1 MPMQGRMLIAR
12 ACDYIMG
19 CCQSA
24 SGTRR
29 ELGAWRCPQW
39 GGLGLKTSKTSK
51 VGVMAPELEAY
62 EFASEE
68 FARAYLEKP
77 VTPSADPRRS
87 DELGDFTAGG
97 DVPRKGAPR
106 RVPEDYATIQ
116 DALDAAQ
123 PGDVSIRSAAAL
135 SRYPADPPPR
145 RSAAAAARARPRFPR
160 P

>member
-1 MPMQGRMLIAR
+1 MNVHLRGRMPAQGRMLIAR

-24 SGTRR
+24 SGARR
-29 ELGAWRCPQW
+29 ELGSWRQW
-39 GGLGLKTSKTSK
+39 GALGLKPLKTSK

-77 VTPSADPRRS
+77 VTPSANPRRLS

-97 DVPRKGAPR
+97 DVPRKRAPR
-106 RVPEDYATIQ
+106 RVPEDYAKIQ

-123 PGDVSIRSAAAL
+123 PGDVSIRRAAATPL
-135 SRYPADPPPR
+135 
-145 RSAAAAARARPRFPR
+145 
-160 P
+160 